1 MREIILQTYII
12 SLPILLGYIVW
23 LLKNQK
29 KYRDANGKGTMLLLK
44 IQLIEYHSK
53 YTEDR
58 YIPSYAYQTFCE
70 IYEAYHALGGNGL
83 GTKMKEEIDELH
95 IRKKSSGGDN

>member
-1 MREIILQTYII
+1 MREIILQTYIV

-29 KYRDANGKGTMLLLK
+29 KYRDANG
-44 IQLIEYHSK
+44 
-53 YTEDR
+53 
-58 YIPSYAYQTFCE
+58 
-70 IYEAYHALGGNGL
+70 L

-95 IRKKSSGGDN
+95 IRKKSSGGEN

>member
-29 KYRDANGKGTMLLLK
+29 KYRDANGKGTMLLLNITQSTQK
-44 IQLIEYHSK
+44 LDIFRLTRIKRFVK
-53 YTEDR
+53 YTKR
-58 YIPSYAYQTFCE
+58 IMR
-70 IYEAYHALGGNGL
+70 L
-83 GTKMKEEIDELH
+83 EETGWE
-95 IRKKSSGGDN
+95 RK

>member
-53 YTEDR
+53 YTEAR
-58 YIPSYAYQTFCE
+58 YIPSYAYQTFLRNIRSVSC
-70 IYEAYHALGGNGL
+70 AWRKRAGN
-83 GTKMKEEIDELH
+83 ENERRD
-95 IRKKSSGGDN
+95 